1 MSGQAYTT
9 AVTAYDKVYRPVR
22 TTTVIPVSEGAP
34 AGTYQ
39 SGTAYELSGKVA
51 ALSCSA
57 ARIAAA
63 FGPTGGGRKTQVTNT
78 YEHGTQRLATTSVDR
93 EDQPGVD
100 QHATKFKGH
109 EPVDRPTRLRG
120 FSRTLGLA
128 GGLAMAAEAASYV
141 KEYGWGAGAVELS
154 KDIVDPFGFHE
165 ASEPPRT
172 SGGACPPESCA

>member
-1 MSGQAYTT
+1 MDLRAGR
-9 AVTAYDKVYRPVR
+9 VDPLRERPGV
-22 TTTVIPVSEGAP
+22 
-34 AGTYQ
+34 
-39 SGTAYELSGKVA
+39 
-51 ALSCSA
+51 
-57 ARIAAA
+57 
-63 FGPTGGGRKTQVTNT
+63 NT

-100 QHATKFKGH
+100 QHVTFRCDEVGNVASLADVSHTGTGNQCFAYDH
-109 EPVDRPTRLRG
+109 LRRL
-120 FSRTLGLA
+120 
-128 GGLAMAAEAASYV
+128 AEARTQGDRTCAPLRRRSKSAARPRTGIRSPATRPATEAPSYV